1 MSQLHKYKPGS
12 NMYDWCDYGWM
23 PFVPHKCHHACD
35 YCWAADLW
43 PTSNAEI
50 IRLPF
55 PELGKGKTIYV
66 ADRCDLFNEEM
77 DSRDIESVLR
87 HCQKYPLNRY
97 VFQTKNP
104 ERMYGYLSA
113 MPQAMPGQ
121 SILGTTI
128 ETDDAAL
135 LAKHSKAPEPAQRA
149 LWIGSCHD
157 AGFKTF
163 LTIEPIMRFSLYGLV
178 ALIGVARPDF
188 VNIGADSKGHQLPE
202 PTGEEIQK
210 LIDAIGELHI
220 PIKIK
225 SNLENI
231 TKPN

>member
-1 MSQLHKYKPGS
+1 MPLNKTKG
-12 NMYDWCDYGWM
+12 NMYDWITHTWPVGRGCAHD
-23 PFVPHKCHHACD
+23 CS
-35 YCWAADLW
+35 YCYVKSIPGSDIGTHFIPQAKPDLG
-43 PTSNAEI
+43 
-50 IRLPF
+50 RD
-55 PELGKGKTIYV
+55 KTIFV
-66 ADRCDLFNEEM
+66 GNCIDLFSEEM

-128 ETDDAAL
+128 ESDDAAL
-135 LAKHSKAPEPAQRA
+135 LAKHSKAPEPTQRA
-149 LWIGSCHD
+149 LWIGSCKD

-163 LTIEPIMRFSLYGLV
+163 LTIEPIMRFDLYTMTNII
-178 ALIGVARPDF
+178 AVARPDF
-188 VNIGADSKGHQLPE
+188 VNIGADSKRHNLPE
-202 PTGEEIQK
+202 PTGEEIKK
-210 LIDAIGELHI
+210 LIAAIVELNI

-231 TKPN
+231 NP

>member
-1 MSQLHKYKPGS
+1 MQAKP
-12 NMYDWCDYGWM
+12 
-23 PFVPHKCHHACD
+23 
-35 YCWAADLW
+35 DLEK
-43 PTSNAEI
+43 N
-50 IRLPF
+50 
-55 PELGKGKTIYV
+55 KTIFV
-66 ADRCDLFNEEM
+66 GNCIDLFNEEM

-113 MPQAMPGQ
+113 MPQYMAGQ

-149 LWIGSCHD
+149 LWIGSCKD
-157 AGFKTF
+157 AGFKTVI
-163 LTIEPIMRFSLYGLV
+163 TIEPIMKFSLYGLV

-188 VNIGADSKGHQLPE
+188 VNIGADTKGHSLPE
-202 PTGEEIQK
+202 PTHDEVMELIQALRDNGVK
-210 LIDAIGELHI
+210 VILKENLGRLI
-220 PIKIK
+220 KQ
-225 SNLENI
+225 
-231 TKPN
+231 